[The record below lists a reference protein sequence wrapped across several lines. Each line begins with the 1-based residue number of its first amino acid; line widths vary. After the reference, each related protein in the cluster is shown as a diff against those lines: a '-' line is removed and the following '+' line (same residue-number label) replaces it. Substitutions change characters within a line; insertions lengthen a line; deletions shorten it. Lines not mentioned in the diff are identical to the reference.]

1 MIANERYFKI
11 LELLNQKQSITI
23 NEMTKLLNTSESTIR
38 RDLTVLHNQKKLIKV
53 HGGAISNQNLYIS
66 GEQSLT
72 DKKLIC
78 QNEKKDIAKKAT
90 EFISPNDF
98 VYIDAGTTTYQ
109 MVHFIKEKSAT
120 YMTNSINIATY
131 LTENDFNVF
140 IVGGQIKSTTQ
151 AIIGCFAKDYIQNFN
166 FNVGFFGTNGISIQN
181 GYTTPDIEEA
191 SIKKI
196 AMSKCGKRF
205 VLSDN
210 SKFDLVS
217 SVTFGDL
224 KNATII
230 TNISKNSTIL
240 NLMKQHTKILE
251 V

>member
-11 LELLNQKQSITI
+11 LDTLNQKQSITI

-53 HGGAISNQNLYIS
+53 HGGAICNPNLYIS
-66 GEQSLT
+66 GEQTLT
-72 DKKLIC
+72 DKKLMY
-78 QNEKKDIAKKAT
+78 QNEKMDIAKKAT
-90 EFISPNDF
+90 DFILPNDF
-98 VYIDAGTTTYQ
+98 VYIDAGTTTYE

-140 IVGGQIKSTTQ
+140 IVGGQIKLTTQ

-181 GYTTPDIEEA
+181 GYTTPDVEEA

-196 AMSKCGKRF
+196 AMSKCGRCF
-205 VLSDN
+205 VLSDK

-217 SVTFGDL
+217 SVTFGHL

-230 TNISKNSTIL
+230 TNKFKDNTNL
-240 NLMKQHTKILE
+240 NLIKQHTEILE